1 MKIALFNI
9 RSIRNKL
16 GHISESLTEFGIDI
30 LCLTE
35 TWLLE
40 SDTSVVTA
48 ALPDC
53 YSMLHVPRSGG
64 GSRGGGVAVIYRKSF
79 STVQLVP
86 QHWNSFEIMEI
97 KMTVNSQTIRLAV
110 VYRPGHPGTD
120 MSFLAEFAT
129 FLENFSLKQGKLLIC
144 GDFNYWLDNPSA
156 KPYSPEF
163 LELIDQNNFCNLVD
177 SPTHI
182 SGHTLDLV
190 MSPVDSEYV
199 GDLEVI
205 PIDPCISDHALIV
218 FSIEHHK
225 PPSYKKLITFIKYNI
240 DENEIIRE
248 VQDSLISLDVAT
260 HTAADLVQT
269 HHDFF
274 KSFKT
279 RMCQEVSKWIT
290 VKEDSLWY
298 DSSVAQ
304 LRRRRRYFE
313 RRWRRLRSDQSR
325 REYTE
330 ARAAVVSQINKC
342 KVQHF
347 KSRIDH
353 CAGDQKKLFS
363 VFDDLLGLRHTKILP
378 TYASGTELATS
389 FSQFFASKIARIR
402 GDLDR
407 LPVIYEYSVNFQ
419 GHIQATQFLRRFESV
434 TADDVRKYIRLSN
447 KTFCL
452 LDPIN
457 VAKVTT
463 AYEAS
468 AAFIA
473 KIINACFNESNFV
486 SSEKLALLNPLLKK
500 VGLDCEILA
509 NYRPVSNLS
518 FLSKL
523 IERAA
528 LDQLVSFIDTNNIVP
543 SLQSAYR
550 KHHSVESA
558 LCRIHNDLVLSV
570 CEGKPCLLVLLDLSA
585 AFDTIDHELLL
596 ADLYAVGVREEALS
610 FLRSYL
616 LNRFQRVNIDGAM
629 SEAVPLQYGVPQGS
643 LLGPV
648 LFTIY
653 TCSLASL
660 LIAHGV
666 KYHFYADDTQFYI
679 QIEDVG
685 EVEEKMVALISD
697 IRKWMSDRKLKLNDD
712 KTEMIIVHG
721 PNRSFLADSFG
732 TIVVD
737 GCDLAPSASVRNLGI
752 IFDGCLNF
760 KQHISMLVKSCNY
773 HMRNIYAIRKFLDR
787 DSVVTLIHSFVLSK
801 VDYCNS
807 VYNHLPRYLLKKLQ
821 SIINR
826 AARVVFSLPPRTPTT
841 PYLIELHW
849 LPVTARIEF
858 KLCLLVYKALKFGEP
873 KYLIELLT
881 PQDRDLGMSLRSD
894 SDPHRLREPR
904 AVGERSFADR
914 SFSYTAP
921 RLYNRLPPEMKQLET
936 VDSFKK
942 HLKTYLFTRA
952 YHVGDGHISDEYSV

>member
-16 GHISESLTEFGIDI
+16 GYISETLTEFGIDI

-40 SDTSVVTA
+40 SDTGVVTA

-53 YSMLHVPRSGG
+53 YSMLHVPRSGR
-64 GSRGGGVAVIYRKSF
+64 GSRGGGVALIYHKSF
-79 STVQLVP
+79 SAVQIVP
-86 QHWNSFEIMEI
+86 QHWDSFEIMEI
-97 KMTVNSQTIRLAV
+97 KMTVNSQTVRLAV

-120 MSFLAEFAT
+120 IDFLADFGT
-129 FLENFSLKQGKLLIC
+129 FLENFSLKSGRLLVC
-144 GDFNYWLDNPSA
+144 GDFNYWLDDPTA
-156 KPYSPEF
+156 KPYSSEF
-163 LELIDQNNFCNLVD
+163 LELIEQNNFRNLVD

-199 GDLEVI
+199 SDVELI
-205 PIDPCISDHALIV
+205 PIDHSISDHALIV
-218 FSIEHHK
+218 FSSEHQK
-225 PPSYKKLITFIKYNI
+225 PPSYKKSITFTKYNI
-240 DENEIIRE
+240 DENELIRE
-248 VQDSLISLDVAT
+248 VQDSLISLDVSA
-260 HTAADLVQT
+260 HTATDLVQI
-269 HHDFF
+269 HHDVFE
-274 KSFKT
+274 SIKT
-279 RMCQEVSKWIT
+279 RSCQEVSKCIT
-290 VKEDSLWY
+290 VREDSPWY

-304 LRRRRRYFE
+304 LRRRRRQLE
-313 RRWRRLRSDQSR
+313 RRWRRLGSDQSR
-325 REYTE
+325 REYTR
-330 ARAAVVSQINKC
+330 ARAAVVSRINQC
-342 KVQHF
+342 KVRHF
-347 KSRIDH
+347 KSRIDL

-363 VFDDLLGLRHTKILP
+363 VFNNLLGLGRTKILP
-378 TYASGTELATS
+378 SCESGTELATR
-389 FSQFFASKIARIR
+389 FSRFFTSKIVRIR
-402 GDLDR
+402 GDLDQF
-407 LPVIYEYSVNFQ
+407 PVRHEYSVNFQ
-419 GHIQATQFLRRFESV
+419 GHIQATQFLLRFELV
-434 TADDVRKYIRLSN
+434 TADDVTKYIRLSK

-463 AYEAS
+463 AYESS
-468 AAFIA
+468 APFIA
-473 KIINACFNESNFV
+473 KIINACFSESNFV

-500 VGLDCEILA
+500 AGLDSENLS

-596 ADLYAVGVREEALS
+596 EDMYAVGVREDAQA
-610 FLRSYL
+610 FLKSYL
-616 LNRFQRVNIDGAM
+616 LGRFQKVNIDGAM
-629 SEAVPLQYGVPQGS
+629 SDAVPLQYGVPQGS

-653 TCSLASL
+653 TSSLASL
-660 LIAHGV
+660 LVAHGV
-666 KYHFYADDTQFYI
+666 KYHFYADDTQFHI
-679 QIEDVG
+679 QIEDVS
-685 EVEEKMVALISD
+685 EVKERMVALISD
-697 IRKWMSDRKLKLNDD
+697 IRRWMSDRKLKLNDG

-721 PNRSFLADSFG
+721 SNRSFHADDFG
-732 TIVVD
+732 TIVVN

-752 IFDGCLNF
+752 IFDERLNF
-760 KQHISMLVKSCNY
+760 KQHINMLVKSCNY

-787 DSVVTLIHSFVLSK
+787 DSVVTLLHSFVLSK
-801 VDYCNS
+801 VDYCNCL
-807 VYNHLPRYLLKKLQ
+807 YNHLPRYLLKKLQ

-858 KLCLLVYKALKFGEP
+858 KICLLVYKALKFGEP
-873 KYLIELLT
+873 KYLVELLT
-881 PQDRDLGMSLRSD
+881 PQERDIGMSLRSD
-894 SDPHRLREPR
+894 SDPYRLCEPR

-914 SFSYTAP
+914 SFSFTAP
-921 RLYNRLPPEMKQLET
+921 RLYNRLPPEIKQLET

-942 HLKTYLFTRA
+942 HLKTYFFVRA
-952 YHVGDGHISDEYSV
+952 YHVDDGRMSDEYSI

>member
-1 MKIALFNI
+1 M
-9 RSIRNKL
+9 RRKL
-16 GHISESLTEFGIDI
+16 GYISESLTEFGIDI

-40 SDTSVVTA
+40 SDTNVIVA
-48 ALPDC
+48 GLPDC
-53 YSMLHVPRSGG
+53 YSVLHVPRSGG
-64 GSRGGGVAVIYRKSF
+64 DSRGGGVAVIHRKSV
-79 STVQLVP
+79 SIVQIAP
-86 QHWNSFEIMEI
+86 QHWDSFEIMEI
-97 KMTVNSQTIRLAV
+97 KMTVNSQTLRLAV

-120 MSFLAEFAT
+120 VNFLAEFGT
-129 FLENFSLKQGKLLIC
+129 FLENFSLKCGNLLIC
-144 GDFNYWLDNPSA
+144 GDFNYWLDDPPA
-156 KPYSPEF
+156 KPYSSEF
-163 LELIDQNNFCNLVD
+163 LELIDQNNFRNLVD
-177 SPTHI
+177 LPTHI

-190 MSPVDSEYV
+190 MSPADSEYV
-199 GDLEVI
+199 SDLELV
-205 PIDPCISDHALIV
+205 PVDPCISDHALIV
-218 FSIEHHK
+218 FSGKHHK
-225 PPSYKKLITFIKYNI
+225 PPSYKKLITFMKYNI

-260 HTAADLVQT
+260 HTAAELVQT

-274 KSFKT
+274 ESLKT
-279 RMCQEVSKWIT
+279 RKCQEVSKWIT
-290 VKEDSLWY
+290 VREDSPWY
-298 DSSVAQ
+298 DSSVAE
-304 LRRRRRYFE
+304 LRRRRRRLE
-313 RRWRRLRSDQSR
+313 RRWRRLRSEQSR
-325 REYTE
+325 GEYVE
-330 ARAAVVSQINKC
+330 ARASVVSQIDRC
-342 KVQHF
+342 KVQYF
-347 KSRIDH
+347 KRRIDH

-363 VFDDLLGLRHTKILP
+363 VFDCLLGLRHIKILP
-378 TYASGTELATS
+378 SFAVGTELATS

-402 GDLDR
+402 EDLDR
-407 LPVIYEYSVNFQ
+407 LPIIHEYTVNFQ
-419 GHIQATQFLRRFESV
+419 SHIQETRFLLHFEPV
-434 TADDVRKYIRLSN
+434 NEDDVKKYIRLSK

-457 VAKVTT
+457 VAKVTI

-500 VGLDCEILA
+500 VGLDCENLS

-558 LCRIHNDLVLSV
+558 LCRIHNDLVLSI

-585 AFDTIDHELLL
+585 AFDTIDHALLL
-596 ADLYAVGVREEALS
+596 EDLYVVGVRGEALA
-610 FLRSYL
+610 FLKSYL
-616 LNRFQRVNIDGAM
+616 LNRFQRVNIDGVM
-629 SEAVPLQYGVPQGS
+629 SDPVPLQYGVPQGS

-653 TCSLASL
+653 TSSLASL
-660 LIAHGV
+660 LAAHGV

-679 QIEDVG
+679 QIEDVL
-685 EVEEKMVALISD
+685 EVKERMVALISD
-697 IRKWMSDRKLKLNDD
+697 IRRWMSDRKLKLNDG
-712 KTEMIIVHG
+712 KTELIIFHG
-721 PNRSFLADSFG
+721 SNRSFRADDFG
-732 TIVVD
+732 NIVVN
-737 GCDLAPSASVRNLGI
+737 GCDLAPSASVRNLGV
-752 IFDGCLNF
+752 IFDERLNF
-760 KQHISMLVKSCNY
+760 KQHINMLVKSCNY

-787 DSVVTLIHSFVLSK
+787 DSVVTLIHSFVLSR

-807 VYNHLPRYLLKKLQ
+807 IYNHLPRYLLKKLQ

-826 AARVVFSLPPRTPTT
+826 AARVVFSLPSRTPTT

-858 KLCLLVYKALKFGEP
+858 KLCLLAYKALKFREP
-873 KYLIELLT
+873 RYLVELLNSR
-881 PQDRDLGMSLRSD
+881 DRDLGVSLRSD
-894 SDPHRLREPR
+894 SDPHCLYEPR

-914 SFSYTAP
+914 CFSYTAP
-921 RLYNRLPPEMKQLET
+921 RLYNRLPSEIKELET
-936 VDSFKK
+936 VDAFKK
-942 HLKTYLFTRA
+942 HLKTYFFTRA
-952 YHVGDGHISDEYSV
+952 YHVEDGRMSDEYAI

>member
-9 RSIRNKL
+9 RSIRSKL
-16 GHISESLTEFGIDI
+16 VYISESLTEFGIDI

-40 SDTSVVTA
+40 SDTGVVAA

-64 GSRGGGVAVIYRKSF
+64 GSRGGGVALIYRKSF
-79 STVQLVP
+79 SSVQIVP
-86 QHWNSFEIMEI
+86 QHWDSFEIMEI
-97 KMTVNSQTIRLAV
+97 KMTANSQKIRLAV

-120 MSFLAEFAT
+120 INFLAEFGT
-129 FLENFSLKQGKLLIC
+129 FLESFSIKQGRLLIC
-144 GDFNYWLDNPSA
+144 GDFNYWLDDPSA

-163 LELIDQNNFCNLVD
+163 LELIEQNNFCNLVN

-190 MSPVDSEYV
+190 ISPADSEYV
-199 GDLEVI
+199 SDLELI
-205 PIDPCISDHALIV
+205 PIDACISDHAMIV
-218 FSIEHHK
+218 FSSEHRK
-225 PPSYKKLITFIKYNI
+225 PPSYKKSITFIKYNI

-248 VQDSLISLDVAT
+248 VQDSLMSLDETA
-260 HTAADLVQT
+260 HTATDLVRI

-279 RMCQEVSKWIT
+279 RMCQEVSKSIT
-290 VKEDSLWY
+290 VREDSPWY

-304 LRRRRRYFE
+304 LRRRRRHFE
-313 RRWRRLRSDQSR
+313 RRWRRLRNDQSR
-325 REYTE
+325 REFTE
-330 ARAAVVSQINKC
+330 ARAAVVSRISQC
-342 KVQHF
+342 KVQYF
-347 KSRIDH
+347 KSKIDR

-363 VFDDLLGLRHTKILP
+363 VFDNLLGRRPTKILP
-378 TYASGTELATS
+378 SYASGIELATS
-389 FSQFFASKIARIR
+389 FSQFFASKIISIR
-402 GDLDR
+402 EGLDQFP
-407 LPVIYEYSVNFQ
+407 LIYEYSVNFQ
-419 GHIQATQFLRRFESV
+419 GHIQATRFLCRFESV
-434 TADDVRKYIRLSN
+434 TEDDVKKYIRLSK

-468 AAFIA
+468 AVFIA

-486 SSEKLALLNPLLKK
+486 SSEKLALLNPQLKK
-500 VGLDCEILA
+500 AGLDCENLS

-523 IERAA
+523 IERAT
-528 LDQLVSFIDTNNIVP
+528 LDQLVSFIDTNKIVP

-550 KHHSVESA
+550 KHHSVDSA

-585 AFDTIDHELLL
+585 AFDTIDHEQLLE
-596 ADLYAVGVREEALS
+596 DMYVVGVREEALA
-610 FLRSYL
+610 FLKSYL
-616 LNRFQRVNIDGAM
+616 QNRFQRVNIDGMM
-629 SEAVPLQYGVPQGS
+629 SDAVPLQYGVPQGS

-653 TCSLASL
+653 TSSLASIL
-660 LIAHGV
+660 DAHGV

-679 QIEDVG
+679 QIENVGDVK
-685 EVEEKMVALISD
+685 EKMVALISD
-697 IRKWMSDRKLKLNDD
+697 IRRWMSDRKLKLNDG

-721 PNRSFLADSFG
+721 SNRSFRTEDFG
-732 TIVVD
+732 TIVVN
-737 GCDLAPSASVRNLGI
+737 GCDLAPLGSIRNLGI
-752 IFDGCLNF
+752 IFDESLNF
-760 KQHISMLVKSCNY
+760 KQHICMLVKSCNY
-773 HMRNIYAIRKFLDR
+773 HLRNICAIRKFLDR
-787 DSVVTLIHSFVLSK
+787 DSVVTLIHSFVLSR
-801 VDYCNS
+801 VDYCNCL
-807 VYNHLPRYLLKKLQ
+807 YNHLPRYLLKKLQ

-826 AARVVFSLPPRTPTT
+826 AARVVFSLPSRTPTT

-849 LPVTARIEF
+849 LPVTARIAF
-858 KLCLLVYKALKFGEP
+858 KLCLLAYKALKFGEP
-873 KYLIELLT
+873 NYLVELLT
-881 PQDRDLGMSLRSD
+881 LQDRDFDMSLRSD
-894 SDPHRLREPR
+894 SDPYRLCEPR

-914 SFSYTAP
+914 SFSFTAP
-921 RLYNRLPPEMKQLET
+921 RLYNRLPPEIKQLET
-936 VDSFKK
+936 IDSFKK
-942 HLKTYLFTRA
+942 QLKTYLFMRA
-952 YHVGDGHISDEYSV
+952 YHVDDGCMSEEYSI